1 MAKPRADQHQGRVPI
16 GECPHHTAAPTDLTV
31 QPLEHGEWDWSLIS
45 ADWDLDELSSWGMDL
60 PKEWDNIE
68 KKHQDISDDLIEKF
82 CIEVSCVNEQEQES
96 LFNELTQK
104 GYECRILTL

>member
-1 MAKPRADQHQGRVPI
+1 MESIPCYIFPEETPIDKIRAIVIKDNLGY
-16 GECPHHTAAPTDLTV
+16 
-31 QPLEHGEWDWSLIS
+31 GEWDWSLIS